1 MKCSRC
7 GLDVEGTYQCEH
19 TYNKDMCKEC
29 YQEIHWL
36 LATTNTN
43 NGPKDAY

>member
-7 GLDVEGTYQCEH
+7 GLGAERTYQCEH
-19 TYNKDMCKEC
+19 TYGKDMCKES

-36 LATTNTN
+36 LTTANTN
-43 NGPKDAY
+43 NGPKHAY